1 MSKNI
6 KFYLQLSL
14 LAMVIPIKSEQDT
27 NPDLALNYFMQGEFL
42 MSQGNYALAILE
54 FQEAIALDPNVSTIH
69 VAIADGFSRIGK
81 LKRSETHL
89 KIAIELDPNET
100 EGLDMLG
107 QIYFSQKKYNDAQQV
122 YKRLHSTD
130 PDNLD
135 YIFTIADLYRAQ
147 KNWDLSID
155 YYILAYDVN
164 TLAIKGL
171 EQALQIALST
181 SKLKRAEEICELM
194 HNDAPDDIDIL
205 NTYKDLTLYNQNY
218 KKSLSLLEKIE
229 KQSGITNKSLLQKSA
244 LYEELDQKELAL
256 ETALIAHK
264 NDSLNIET
272 LQRIVSILMDQS
284 QNEEAIKY
292 NKKLTDNHPN
302 DPRGFINN
310 AVMAMNSKKPDQA
323 IDALQPYADK
333 FATDF
338 TMQYLLGTAYYQTK
352 DYDNAERYLAQA
364 LEIYPQSRNTKHNLA
379 LIYDSMGEW
388 TLSDQL
394 YIELI
399 ESDSTDAQAFN
410 NYAYSLVERNK
421 DIDFALEL
429 AQYAISIEPKSA
441 AYLDTIGWI
450 YFKLNYYDEALRY
463 IKQSLTID
471 SENSTIQGH
480 LNQIIKVKAQ
490 NNTSKVQ
497 QVKKID

>member
-1 MSKNI
+1 MI
-6 KFYLQLSL
+6 
-14 LAMVIPIKSEQDT
+14 IPTRSEEDV
-27 NPDLALNYFMQGEFL
+27 NPDLALSYFMQGEFL

-54 FQEAIALDPNVSTIH
+54 FQEAIALDPNASTIH
-69 VAIADGFSRIGK
+69 VAIADGYSRLGK

-89 KIAIELDPNET
+89 KIAIELNPDET

-107 QIYFSQKKYNDAQQV
+107 QIYFSQKRYSYAREV
-122 YKRLHSTD
+122 YERLHITD

-135 YIFTIADLYRAQ
+135 YIFTIADLHRIQ

-155 YYILAYDVN
+155 YYMLAYDVN
-164 TLAIKGL
+164 TLAIKAL
-171 EQALQIALST
+171 EQALQIALSAN
-181 SKLKRAEEICELM
+181 KLKRAEEICELM
-194 HNDAPDDIDIL
+194 HNDTPDDLDIL

-229 KQSGITNKSLLQKSA
+229 KQSGITNEVLLQRSA

-256 ETALIAHK
+256 ETALVAHK
-264 NDSLNIET
+264 NDSLNIDI
-272 LQRIVSILMDQS
+272 LHRIVSLLMDQN

-292 NKKLTDNHPN
+292 NQKITKNHPN

-310 AVMAMNSKKPDQA
+310 AVMAMSSKKPDQA
-323 IDALQPYADK
+323 IKALQPHVNK
-333 FATDF
+333 FYSDF
-338 TMQYLLGTAYYQTK
+338 TMQYLLGTAYYQTN
-352 DYDNAERYLAQA
+352 DFDNAERYLAQA

-388 TLSDQL
+388 NLSDQL

-410 NYAYSLVERNK
+410 NYAYSLVERDK

-429 AQYAISIEPKSA
+429 AQYAISLEPKSA

-450 YFKLNYYDEALRY
+450 YFKLNHYDEALKY
-463 IKQSLTID
+463 IKESLTID
-471 SENSTIQGH
+471 SNNSTIQGH

-490 NNTSKVQ
+490 NNPSKVQ
-497 QVKKID
+497 QAKNID

>member
-1 MSKNI
+1 MI
-6 KFYLQLSL
+6 
-14 LAMVIPIKSEQDT
+14 IPTRSEEDV
-27 NPDLALNYFMQGEFL
+27 NPDLALSYFMQGEFL

-54 FQEAIALDPNVSTIH
+54 FQEAIALDPNASTIH
-69 VAIADGFSRIGK
+69 VAIADGYSRLGK

-89 KIAIELDPNET
+89 KIAIELNPDET

-107 QIYFSQKKYNDAQQV
+107 QIYFSQKRYSYAREV
-122 YKRLHSTD
+122 YERLHITD

-135 YIFTIADLYRAQ
+135 YIFTIADLHRIQ

-155 YYILAYDVN
+155 YYMLAYDVN
-164 TLAIKGL
+164 TLAIKAL
-171 EQALQIALST
+171 EQALQIALSAN
-181 SKLKRAEEICELM
+181 KLKRAEEICELM
-194 HNDAPDDIDIL
+194 HNDTPDDLDIL

-229 KQSGITNKSLLQKSA
+229 KQSGLTNEVLLQRSA

-256 ETALIAHK
+256 ETALVAHK
-264 NDSLNIET
+264 NDSLNIDI
-272 LQRIVSILMDQS
+272 LHRIVSLLMDQN

-292 NKKLTDNHPN
+292 NQKITKNHPN

-310 AVMAMNSKKPDQA
+310 AVMAMSSKKPDQA
-323 IDALQPYADK
+323 IKALQPHVNK
-333 FATDF
+333 FYSDF
-338 TMQYLLGTAYYQTK
+338 TMQYLLGTAYYQTN
-352 DYDNAERYLAQA
+352 DFDNAERYLAQA

-388 TLSDQL
+388 NLSDQL

-410 NYAYSLVERNK
+410 NYAYSLVERDE

-429 AQYAISIEPKSA
+429 AQYAISLEPKSA
-441 AYLDTIGWI
+441 AYLDTVGWI
-450 YFKLNYYDEALRY
+450 YFKLKHFDEALKY
-463 IKQSLTID
+463 IKESLTID
-471 SENSTIQGH
+471 SNNSTIQGH

-490 NNTSKVQ
+490 NNPSKVQ
-497 QVKKID
+497 QAKNID

>member
-1 MSKNI
+1 MI
-6 KFYLQLSL
+6 
-14 LAMVIPIKSEQDT
+14 IPIRSEEDV
-27 NPDLALNYFMQGEFL
+27 NPDLALSYFMQGEFL

-54 FQEAIALDPNVSTIH
+54 FQEAIALDPNASTIH
-69 VAIADGFSRIGK
+69 VAIADGYSRLGK

-89 KIAIELDPNET
+89 KIAIELNPDET

-107 QIYFSQKKYNDAQQV
+107 QIYFSQKRYSYAREV
-122 YKRLHSTD
+122 YERLHITD

-135 YIFTIADLYRAQ
+135 YIFTIADLHRIQ

-155 YYILAYDVN
+155 YYMLAYDVN
-164 TLAIKGL
+164 TLAIKAL
-171 EQALQIALST
+171 EQALQIALSAN
-181 SKLKRAEEICELM
+181 KLKRAEEICDLM
-194 HNDAPDDIDIL
+194 HNDNPDDLDIL

-229 KQSGITNKSLLQKSA
+229 KQSGITNEVLLQRSA

-256 ETALIAHK
+256 ETALVAHK
-264 NDSLNIET
+264 NDSLNIDI
-272 LQRIVSILMDQS
+272 LHRIVSLLMDQD

-292 NKKLTDNHPN
+292 NQKITKNHPN

-310 AVMAMNSKKPDQA
+310 AVMAMSSKKPDEA
-323 IDALQPYADK
+323 IKALQPHVNK
-333 FATDF
+333 FYSDF
-338 TMQYLLGTAYYQTK
+338 TMQYLLGTAYYQTN
-352 DYDNAERYLAQA
+352 DFDNAERYLAQA

-388 TLSDQL
+388 NLSDQL

-410 NYAYSLVERNK
+410 NYAYSLVERDK

-429 AQYAISIEPKSA
+429 AQYAISLEPNSA

-450 YFKLNYYDEALRY
+450 YFKLNHYDEALKY
-463 IKQSLTID
+463 IKESLTID
-471 SENSTIQGH
+471 SNNSTIQGH

-490 NNTSKVQ
+490 NNPSKVQ
-497 QVKKID
+497 QAKNID

>member
-1 MSKNI
+1 MIKNI
-6 KFYLQLSL
+6 TFLLQLSL
-14 LAMVIPIKSEQDT
+14 FIFLPIRSEEDVNQ
-27 NPDLALNYFMQGEFL
+27 DLALSYFMQGEFL

-54 FQEAIALDPNVSTIH
+54 FQEAIALDPNASTIH
-69 VAIADGFSRIGK
+69 VAIADGYIKLGK

-89 KIAIELDPNET
+89 KIAIELDPDET

-107 QIYFSQKKYNDAQQV
+107 QIYFSQKRHNDAQQI
-122 YKRLHSTD
+122 YKRLHTTD

-135 YIFTIADLYRAQ
+135 FIFILADLHRIQ
-147 KNWDLSID
+147 KNWDSSID
-155 YYILAYDVN
+155 YYMLAYNVN

-181 SKLKRAEEICELM
+181 NKLKRAEEICELM
-194 HNDAPDDIDIL
+194 HNDAPDNLDIL
-205 NTYKDLTLYNQNY
+205 NTYKDLTLYNKNY
-218 KKSLSLLEKIE
+218 EKSLDLLEKIE
-229 KQSGITNKSLLQKSA
+229 KQSGVTIELLLQKSA
-244 LYEELDQKELAL
+244 LYEELNQKELAL
-256 ETALIAHK
+256 EVAFVAHK
-264 NDSLNIET
+264 NDSMNIDI
-272 LQRIVSILMDQS
+272 LHRIVSVLMDQN

-292 NKKLTDNHPN
+292 NHKITKNHPN

-310 AVMAMNSKKPDQA
+310 AVMAMSSKKPDQA
-323 IDALQPYADK
+323 IKALQPHVNK
-333 FATDF
+333 FFSDF
-338 TMQYLLGTAYYQTK
+338 TMQYLLGTAYYQTN
-352 DYDNAERYLAQA
+352 DFDNAERHLAQA

-388 TLSDQL
+388 NLSDQL

-410 NYAYSLVERNK
+410 NYAYSLVERDK

-429 AQYAISIEPKSA
+429 AQYAISLEPKSA

-450 YFKLNYYDEALRY
+450 YFKLNYYDEALKY
-463 IKQSLTID
+463 IRESLAID
-471 SENSTIQGH
+471 SENTTIQGH

-490 NNTSKVQ
+490 NNLPKVKQ
-497 QVKKID
+497 SKKID

>member
-1 MSKNI
+1 MI
-6 KFYLQLSL
+6 
-14 LAMVIPIKSEQDT
+14 IPTRSEEDV
-27 NPDLALNYFMQGEFL
+27 NPDLALSYFMQGEFL

-54 FQEAIALDPNVSTIH
+54 FQEAIALDPNASTIH
-69 VAIADGFSRIGK
+69 VAIADGYSRLGK

-89 KIAIELDPNET
+89 KIAIELNPDET

-107 QIYFSQKKYNDAQQV
+107 QIYFSQKRYSYAQEV
-122 YKRLHSTD
+122 YERLHITD

-135 YIFTIADLYRAQ
+135 YIFTIADLHRIQ

-155 YYILAYDVN
+155 YYMLAYDVN
-164 TLAIKGL
+164 TLAIKAL
-171 EQALQIALST
+171 EQALQIALSAN
-181 SKLKRAEEICELM
+181 KLKRAEEICELM
-194 HNDAPDDIDIL
+194 HNDAPDDLDIL

-229 KQSGITNKSLLQKSA
+229 KQSGITNEVLLQRSA

-256 ETALIAHK
+256 ETALVAHK
-264 NDSLNIET
+264 NDSLNIDI
-272 LQRIVSILMDQS
+272 LHRIVSLLMDQN

-292 NKKLTDNHPN
+292 NLKITKNYPN

-310 AVMAMNSKKPDQA
+310 AVMAMSSKKPDQA
-323 IDALQPYADK
+323 IKALQPHVNK
-333 FATDF
+333 FYSDF
-338 TMQYLLGTAYYQTK
+338 TMQYLLGTAYYQTN
-352 DYDNAERYLAQA
+352 DFDNAERYLAQA

-388 TLSDQL
+388 NLSDQL

-410 NYAYSLVERNK
+410 NYAYSLVERDK

-429 AQYAISIEPKSA
+429 AQYAISLEPKSA

-450 YFKLNYYDEALRY
+450 YFKLNHYDEALKY
-463 IKQSLTID
+463 IKESLTID
-471 SENSTIQGH
+471 SNNSTIQGH

-490 NNTSKVQ
+490 NNPSKVQ
-497 QVKKID
+497 QAKNID

>member
-1 MSKNI
+1 
-6 KFYLQLSL
+6 
-14 LAMVIPIKSEQDT
+14 
-27 NPDLALNYFMQGEFL
+27 MQGEFL

-54 FQEAIALDPNVSTIH
+54 FQEAIALDPNASTIH
-69 VAIADGFSRIGK
+69 VAIADGYSRLGK

-89 KIAIELDPNET
+89 KIAIELNPDET

-107 QIYFSQKKYNDAQQV
+107 QIYFSQKRYSYAREV
-122 YKRLHSTD
+122 YERLHITD

-135 YIFTIADLYRAQ
+135 YIFTIADLHRIQ

-155 YYILAYDVN
+155 YYMLAYDVN
-164 TLAIKGL
+164 TLAIKAL
-171 EQALQIALST
+171 EQALQIALSAN
-181 SKLKRAEEICELM
+181 KLKRAEEICDLM
-194 HNDAPDDIDIL
+194 HNDNPDDLDIL

-229 KQSGITNKSLLQKSA
+229 KQSGITNEVLLQRSA

-256 ETALIAHK
+256 ETALVAHK
-264 NDSLNIET
+264 NDSLNIDI
-272 LQRIVSILMDQS
+272 LHRIVSLLMDQD

-292 NKKLTDNHPN
+292 NQKITKNHPN

-310 AVMAMNSKKPDQA
+310 AVMAMSSKKPDEA
-323 IDALQPYADK
+323 IKALQPHVNK
-333 FATDF
+333 FYSDF
-338 TMQYLLGTAYYQTK
+338 TMQYLLGTAYYQTN
-352 DYDNAERYLAQA
+352 DFDNAERYLAQA

-388 TLSDQL
+388 NLSDQL

-410 NYAYSLVERNK
+410 NYAYSLVERDK

-429 AQYAISIEPKSA
+429 AQYAISLEPNSA

-450 YFKLNYYDEALRY
+450 YFKLNHYDEALKY
-463 IKQSLTID
+463 IKESLTID
-471 SENSTIQGH
+471 SNNSTIQGH

-490 NNTSKVQ
+490 NNPSKVQ
-497 QVKKID
+497 QAKNID

>member
-1 MSKNI
+1 MI
-6 KFYLQLSL
+6 
-14 LAMVIPIKSEQDT
+14 IPIRSEEDV
-27 NPDLALNYFMQGEFL
+27 NPDLALSYFMQGEFL

-54 FQEAIALDPNVSTIH
+54 FQEAIALDPNASTIH
-69 VAIADGFSRIGK
+69 VAIADGYSRLGK

-89 KIAIELDPNET
+89 KIAIELNPDET

-107 QIYFSQKKYNDAQQV
+107 QIYFSQKRYSYAREV
-122 YKRLHSTD
+122 YERLHITD

-135 YIFTIADLYRAQ
+135 YIFTIADLHRIQ

-155 YYILAYDVN
+155 YYMLAYDVN
-164 TLAIKGL
+164 TLAIKAL
-171 EQALQIALST
+171 EQALQIALSAN
-181 SKLKRAEEICELM
+181 KLKRAEEICDLM
-194 HNDAPDDIDIL
+194 HNDNPDDLDIL

-229 KQSGITNKSLLQKSA
+229 KQSGITNEVLLQRSA

-256 ETALIAHK
+256 ETALVAHK
-264 NDSLNIET
+264 NDSLNIDI
-272 LQRIVSILMDQS
+272 LHRIVSLLMDQD

-292 NKKLTDNHPN
+292 NQKITKNHPN

-310 AVMAMNSKKPDQA
+310 AVMAMSSKKPGQA
-323 IDALQPYADK
+323 IKALEPHVNK
-333 FATDF
+333 FYSDF
-338 TMQYLLGTAYYQTK
+338 TMQYLLGTAYYQTN
-352 DYDNAERYLAQA
+352 DFDNAERYLAQA

-388 TLSDQL
+388 NLSDQL

-410 NYAYSLVERNK
+410 NYAYSLVERDK

-429 AQYAISIEPKSA
+429 AQYAISLEPNSA

-450 YFKLNYYDEALRY
+450 YFKLNHYDEALKY
-463 IKQSLTID
+463 IKESLTID
-471 SENSTIQGH
+471 SNNSTIQGH

-490 NNTSKVQ
+490 NNPSKVQ
-497 QVKKID
+497 QAKNID